1 LAEGN
6 VNLIATLFNLTPRR
20 VQQLANEGMP
30 KADRGNYDVRA
41 CTMWY
46 IRYMQGQLL
55 KRQDDEVRDETVK
68 WTRERTR
75 LAQEQAETSALRNA
89 EMRGEL
95 ISLSILKQRLGHV
108 FGNIRQN
115 TLALGSKIAPECEAR
130 SAIEIKEI
138 IDREARI
145 LLESLA
151 SFDLRTV
158 KDRPRADA
166 DSEDPDAAS
175 ENNGE
180 PVGRRKPNPKPRGKR
195 RAGKVANRKS

>member
-1 LAEGN
+1 MAEASNVHLLAK
-6 VNLIATLFNLTPRR
+6 IFNLTPRR
-20 VQQLANEGMP
+20 IQQLANEGMP
-30 KADRGNYDVRA
+30 KADRGQYDVSA

-55 KRQDDEVRDETVK
+55 KRQDDGVRDETIH

-75 LAQEQAETSALRNA
+75 LAREQAETSALRNA

-95 ISLSILKQRLGHV
+95 VNVTILKQRLGHV

-115 TLALGSKIAPECEAR
+115 TISLGSKVAAELEGK
-130 SAIEIKEI
+130 SAGEIKAI

-151 SFDLRTV
+151 TFDLRAI
-158 KDRPRADA
+158 KDRPRADERA
-166 DSEDPDAAS
+166 EDLDAAT

-180 PVGRRKPNPKPRGKR
+180 PVGGRAPNPKPRGKR
-195 RAGKVANRKS
+195 GARKMAN